1 MNLQIE
7 SRGNPSAFWEEKR
20 PTNEEIEERVI
31 ETGDYESAADSVFF
45 KREPNEYGDD
55 TRAVLRDTRTGEIV
69 YLDYHDGK
77 CYDEK
82 GNELSDEYI
91 DAAHAAGISEGDASD
106 PESLKIL
113 IANEEPFLGSPD
125 NVTLVCDEKEEYYE

>member
-7 SRGNPSAFWEEKR
+7 SRGNPSAFWEEKC
-20 PTNEEIEERVI
+20 PTNDEIEERVR

-45 KREPNEYGDD
+45 KREPNEYDGD
-55 TRAVLRDTRTGEIV
+55 TRAVLRNTRTGEIV

-82 GNELSDEYI
+82 GNELSDDYVI
-91 DAAHAAGISEGDASD
+91 AAHAAGISEGDASD

>member
-7 SRGNPSAFWEEKR
+7 SRGNPSAFWEEKC
-20 PTNEEIEERVI
+20 PTNDEIEERVR

-45 KREPNEYGDD
+45 KREPNEYDGD
-55 TRAVLRDTRTGEIV
+55 TRAVLKGTRTGEIV

-82 GNELSDEYI
+82 GNKLSDEYI
-91 DAAHAAGISEGDASD
+91 DAAQQQGESRKKNGFRIS
-106 PESLKIL
+106 
-113 IANEEPFLGSPD
+113 
-125 NVTLVCDEKEEYYE
+125 